1 MKTEVEKLDET
12 RVKLSIFVT
21 PEELRPHMD
30 EAYKQIAEQVQ
41 VPGFRKGKVPA
52 PIIDQRFGREAVVS
66 EAVNAGLDSF
76 YRAGIEEADLRPIG
90 RPNADIEEVPDA
102 KTMTGDLKI
111 VVEVD
116 VRPEFD
122 MPELEGRTVTVEAA
136 SVSDEEIQKELDELR
151 ARFGTLATVDRPVA
165 TGDFVELDLTAVI
178 DGETIDTASGLSYE
192 VGSGELLEGID
203 EAIETLTADEETTFT
218 SKLIG
223 GDRAG
228 EDAEVTVKVT
238 AVKERELPEADDDFA
253 QMASAQ
259 DTIDELREELKS
271 QVARRKVFAQA
282 DEARK
287 KLQDDLI
294 ADANIPTPTKMIE
307 DEVHRHLEGE
317 NRLDDDVHRAE
328 VAEQTDKVIKSQ
340 ILFDRLAE
348 EHDLEVSNE
357 ELQQYIF
364 QMAGQYGMGPQELVE
379 VLEQNGQFPTVLA
392 DLLRGKTLT
401 FVLSK
406 SKVVDTEG
414 NEIDM
419 SDFVPSFDKDDTA
432 EDAPEAEGDE
442 SDDK

>member
-12 RVKLSIFVT
+12 RVKLNIFVT

-30 EAYKQIAEQVQ
+30 GAYKAIAEQVQ

-52 PIIDQRFGREAVVS
+52 PIIDQRFGREAVIS
-66 EAVNAGLDSF
+66 EAINAGLDDF
-76 YRAGIEEADLRPIG
+76 YRAGVADADLHPIG

-102 KTMTGDLKI
+102 KTMTGDLKL

-136 SVSDEEIQKELDELR
+136 SVSDEEIEEELTQLR
-151 ARFGTLATVDRPVA
+151 ARFGTLVTVDRPA
-165 TGDFVELDLTAVI
+165 AKGDFVQLDLEAKIGDEVV
-178 DGETIDTASGLSYE
+178 DTASGISYE

-203 EAIETLTADEETTFT
+203 DAVETLTADEETTFSST
-218 SKLIG
+218 LVG
-223 GDRAG
+223 GDHAG
-228 EDAEVTVKVT
+228 EEAEVSVKVT

-259 DTIDELREELKS
+259 DTVEELRDELKQ
-271 QVARRKVFAQA
+271 QVARRKTMGQA

-287 KLQDDLI
+287 KLQEDLI

-317 NRLDDDVHRAE
+317 GRLEDDEHRAE
-328 VAEQTDKVIKSQ
+328 VAEQTESVVKSQ
-340 ILFDRLAE
+340 ILFDRIAE
-348 EHDLEVSNE
+348 DKDLQVSNE

-364 QMAGQYGMGPQELVE
+364 QMASQYGMGPQDLVE
-379 VLEQNGQFPTVLA
+379 ALEQNGQFPTVLA
-392 DLLRGKTLT
+392 DLLRGKTLSY
-401 FVLSK
+401 VLSK
-406 SKVVDTEG
+406 STVVDTDG
-414 NEIDM
+414 NEVDM
-419 SDFVPSFDKDDTA
+419 SDFVPNFDTA
-432 EDAPEAEGDE
+432 EAEADGEE
-442 SDDK
+442 SDGN